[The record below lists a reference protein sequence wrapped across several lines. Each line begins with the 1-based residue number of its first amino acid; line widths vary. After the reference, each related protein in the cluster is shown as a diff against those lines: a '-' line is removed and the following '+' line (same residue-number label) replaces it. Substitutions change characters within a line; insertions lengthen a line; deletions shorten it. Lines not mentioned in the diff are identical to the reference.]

1 MKSNNHLI
9 KFLALVIPIIAIVA
23 AYQIFRTDPSFVP
36 PEDIARLSQPIDT
49 LEGDLE
55 FPEPPEPHI
64 LYGLNVDSLEAI
76 EAKIEPNQ
84 FLSQILS
91 QYNISLGLIDKLAKA
106 SRDVFDVRKF
116 RAHRNYTVLCSND
129 SIKTARYFIYE
140 PSRIDYVVYE
150 LSDSVRIFTGQ
161 HAVDTVIKSFAG
173 VIDYSIYQTLTD
185 AEAPTGLV
193 NELSEIYAW
202 QIDLFKVQKNDK
214 FRMIYEEIQ
223 VKGERVGV
231 GKVLAAQFERGEE
244 DFYAFYY
251 DQGGKEDYFD
261 EKGNSLRKAFLK
273 APLRYSRISS
283 RFSKSR
289 FHPVLKVRR
298 PHHGTDYAAP
308 RGTPIRAVADGKVIR
323 ARYSGGAGNY
333 VKIRHNGTYTT
344 GYMHM
349 SKFGEDIRDGKYV
362 RQGDVIGYVGNT
374 GISTGP
380 HLCYRVWKNGQP
392 VDGLAIEMPPSEPI
406 MDEHREPYQAYLDII
421 MKQLHEIAYPERQF
435 ILASAKTSVK
445 VINVDERLL

>member
-1 MKSNNHLI
+1 MRRKLNLA
-9 KFLALVIPIIAIVA
+9 KLLALLLPVVAVA
-23 AYQIFRTDPSFVP
+23 AMYKLFNDYPAPASVSTIPQSADASIYEETP
-36 PEDIARLSQPIDT
+36 PP
-49 LEGDLE
+49 
-55 FPEPPEPHI
+55 PPPEPKI
-64 LYGLNVDSLEAI
+64 LYGLNVDTLQII

-91 QYNISLGLIDKLAKA
+91 NYNVPLGLIDQLAKA
-106 SRDVFDVRKF
+106 SRQVFDVRKI
-116 RAHRNYTVLCSND
+116 RANRNYTLLCSND
-129 SIKTARYFIYE
+129 SLSTARYFIYE
-140 PSRIDYVVYE
+140 PSQVDYVVFE
-150 LSDSVRIFTGQ
+150 LDDSLRIYTGQ
-161 HAVDTVIKSFAG
+161 HEVDTVEKTFAG
-173 VIDYSIYQTLTD
+173 VIDYSIYQTLAD
-185 AEAPTGLV
+185 ADAPTELV
-193 NELSEIYAW
+193 NELSEVYAW

-223 VKGERVGV
+223 VRGERVGV
-231 GKVLAAQFERGEE
+231 GKILAAQFERGEE

-273 APLRYSRISS
+273 APLKYSRISS

-308 RGTPIRAVADGKVIR
+308 RGTPIRAVADGLILQ
-323 ARYSGGAGNY
+323 ANYAGGAGNY
-333 VKIRHNGTYTT
+333 VKIKHNNTYTT

-349 SKFGEDIRDGKYV
+349 SKFGQGIRSGKYV
-362 RQGDVIGYVGNT
+362 RQGDVIGYVGST

-392 VDGLAIEMPPSEPI
+392 VDGLSIDMPPSEPI
-406 MDEHREPYQAYLDII
+406 TDEHRKTYEDYMQQ
-421 MKQLHEIAYPERQF
+421 MQLRLHDMPYPENQF
-435 ILASAKTSVK
+435 ILASARTSLK
-445 VINVDERLL
+445 VVNVNERLL